1 MKSNH
6 ARRTLRRIG
15 TILAVV
21 MTLAPALQGAA
32 ADAEPRD
39 HTLFMGLN
47 IMIQHGSDYY
57 RVLDVAN
64 DAALIKVD
72 GQLIQVPFSKIDGYR
87 LKKEPKIGGF
97 TATVSHLTGDRAY
110 TPANDPTKVW
120 HNRETQLTGYAD
132 DAAASAAGDVVTNGN
147 NAVGAKYTAQG
158 QMLPN
163 YGQNAFNAMALN
175 GQFNGNGT
183 SVGMAGGS
191 SFQSTHGGNMGDDG
205 DYSEKLQ
212 EDLDKKLFDAMR
224 VDFEVSSDRPLP
236 DPYVVVVTEFRENET
251 ARETQRWI
259 YIKPLHPIEGKPT
272 SVHVMEG
279 GFPKGFALGK
289 YEVHLYDSGHEIAT
303 TVSADR
309 MAITQGEA
317 YLYTGIQYLSDHKGQ
332 TLPATP
338 IPESASSHLRDDFN
352 TSELNQTV
360 HVKVSRQGE
369 VLAVDGGDETL
380 PAASRTAWR
389 KLRFYPAL
397 EGGKAVASTLDIR
410 LAEFVR

>member
-1 MKSNH
+1 MKTMSPRNKT
-6 ARRTLRRIG
+6 RRG
-15 TILAVV
+15 AAILGLILL
-21 MTLAPALQGAA
+21 LAPSLRVVA
-32 ADAEPRD
+32 ADTEPRD

-57 RVLDVAN
+57 RVLDVGN

-97 TATVSHLTGDRAY
+97 TATVAHLTGDRAY
-110 TPANDPTKVW
+110 TPANDPTKIW

-132 DAAASAAGDVVTNGN
+132 DRAASAAGDIVENGLYST
-147 NAVGAKYTAQG
+147 GAHFTPQG
-158 QMLPN
+158 APLPN
-163 YGQNAFNAMALN
+163 YGSNGGDTGALASQIN
-175 GQFNGNGT
+175 GSNQSGMSNDGQF
-183 SVGMAGGS
+183 A
-191 SFQSTHGGNMGDDG
+191 
-205 DYSEKLQ
+205 EKMQ
-212 EDLDKKLFDAMR
+212 EDLDKKLFDAMQ
-224 VDFEVSSDRPLP
+224 VDFDVSSDKPLP
-236 DPYVVVVTEFRENET
+236 DPYAVIVTEFRDNEQT
-251 ARETQRWI
+251 KETQRWI
-259 YIKPLHPIEGKPT
+259 YIKPLQAIDSKPT
-272 SVHVMEG
+272 SVHVLVG

-332 TLPATP
+332 TLPAAP

-360 HVKVSRQGE
+360 HVKLSPQGE
-369 VLAVDGGDETL
+369 VLAVDGDSDTV
-380 PAASRTAWR
+380 PAAYRAAWLR
-389 KLRFYPAL
+389 LRFYPAL
-397 EGGKAVASTLDIR
+397 QNGKAVASSLDSR
-410 LAEFVR
+410 LSDFVK